1 MELTP
6 AQQDMVSSS
15 TKDEILPVFRVGQR
29 VRLVKMIRNDG
40 TYPHANNGDVL
51 VMSGAEGYVRKIG
64 DFLQSIRV
72 YEVNFFE
79 DGYIF
84 GCREA
89 ELEAVDLD
97 AEDEVD
103 EVAEELK
110 WLKEHRAKRA
120 AEKKAK
126 EEAEKEG

>member
-15 TKDEILPVFRVGQR
+15 TKDEILPVFKVGQR
-29 VRLVKMIRNDG
+29 VRLTKTIRNDG
-40 TYPHANNGDVL
+40 TYPYANNGDIL
-51 VMSGAEGYVRKIG
+51 VDHGAEGYVRKIG

-79 DGYIF
+79 DGFIF

-97 AEDEVD
+97 AEEEVD

-126 EEAEKEG
+126 EEAKKEE

>member
-1 MELTP
+1 MELTV

-15 TKDEILPVFRVGQR
+15 TKDEILPVFSVGQR
-29 VRLVKMIRNDG
+29 VRLTKMIRNDG

-51 VMSGAEGYVRKIG
+51 VDAGAEGYVRKIG
-64 DFLQSIRV
+64 DFLQTIRV

-79 DGYIF
+79 DGFIF

-97 AEDEVD
+97 ADSEVD

-126 EEAEKEG
+126 EA